1 MKNILLI
8 GATGFIGKNIILD
21 LVKKY
26 KVYALI
32 RYKKKNLFKK
42 NLIKSIHF
50 IYYKNL
56 KDLEK
61 KIAKKI
67 SIV

>member
-8 GATGFIGKNIILD
+8 GVTGFIGKNIILD
-21 LVKKY
+21 LVKKH
-26 KVYALI
+26 KIYALI

-42 NLIKSIHF
+42 NLIKNIHF
-50 IYYKNL
+50 IYYKNF

-61 KIAKKI
+61 KIKKKI
-67 SIV
+67 FIV